1 MPIPRKRNLGF
12 SVNGSLSTFGVSKK
26 PKPNGLKRND
36 NPNDARKNST
46 RLLKTKPGKK

>member
-1 MPIPRKRNLGF
+1 MPIPNRKRNLGF
-12 SVNGSLSTFGVSKK
+12 SVNGSSIFVVSKK
-26 PKPNGLKRND
+26 TKTSGLKRNE